1 VTGSATGTVTST
13 EGGASAGPELV
24 LPGADGQLAPYRMLA
39 QPLPAAAG
47 PPASSRVAYAAAHVV
62 ADPLADNTPGRPARL
77 DWDATL
83 EFRHHLWRHG
93 LGVADAMDT
102 AQRGMGLDWA
112 ATAELVRRSA
122 TEAATVGGALVCGA
136 GTDQLPPG
144 EHDLAAVLHAYE
156 QQLEV
161 LEDAGA
167 GVVLM
172 ASRALAASAAGPA
185 DYAKVYGA
193 LLEQVRRPVL
203 LHWLGPMFDP
213 ALTGYWGSTD
223 LDAATDA
230 FLQIIAAHPD
240 KVDGVKVS
248 LLDADRE
255 VALRRRLP
263 EGVRCYTGDDF
274 HYPELI
280 LGDGHGYSDALL
292 GVFDPIAAAA
302 SAALAA
308 LDAGDEDG
316 YQRIFAPT
324 VPLARLVFAEPTF
337 HYKTGIVFLA
347 WLAGHQTHFSMVS
360 GMQSARSLPHL
371 GQLFVLADRAGL
383 LPDPDLAAAR
393 MRALLA
399 VAGL

>member
-1 VTGSATGTVTST
+1 M
-13 EGGASAGPELV
+13 V

-39 QPLPAAAG
+39 QPLPDAAG

-185 DYAKVYGA
+185 DYAEVYGA

-213 ALTGYWGSTD
+213 ALTGYWGSPD
-223 LDAATDA
+223 LDLATDA

-316 YQRIFAPT
+316 YRRIFAPT